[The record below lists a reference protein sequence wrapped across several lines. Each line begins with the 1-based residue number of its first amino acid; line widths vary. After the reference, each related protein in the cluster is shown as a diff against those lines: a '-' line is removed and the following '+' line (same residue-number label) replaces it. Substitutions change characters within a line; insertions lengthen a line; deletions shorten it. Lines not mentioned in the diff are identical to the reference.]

1 MTLFLIFSFKTVF
14 GKMAEIDSAMEEKLL
29 GDDQNAEG
37 KKEGGILLQ
46 GSMYIL

>member
-1 MTLFLIFSFKTVF
+1 
-14 GKMAEIDSAMEEKLL
+14 MAEIDSAMEEKLL

-46 GSMYIL
+46 GSMYTLQDKLFN